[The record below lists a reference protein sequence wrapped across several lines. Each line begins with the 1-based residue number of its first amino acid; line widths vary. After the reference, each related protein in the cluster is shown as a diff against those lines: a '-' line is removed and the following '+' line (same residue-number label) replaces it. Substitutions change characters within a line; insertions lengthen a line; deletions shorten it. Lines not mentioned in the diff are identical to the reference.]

1 MTEQRPLTIALVAG
15 ETSGDILGA
24 GLIRA
29 LKERVPNARFVGVA
43 GPRMQAEG
51 CEAWYEMEELAVMGI
66 VEVLGRLRRLLHIR
80 ADLTKRFGELKPDV
94 FVGIDAPDFNITLEG
109 NLKKQGIDYVRVE
122 FKRDVPLNT
131 KTILNSYFR
140 NDSTTKLNYLYSVQ
154 DRMKDNN
161 SLDMESVKQF
171 NYLYDSSLT
180 EYDKLA
186 RYIND
191 DMGKVFI
198 TADEIKKIVEEEF

>member
-66 VEVLGRLRRLLHIR
+66 VEVLGRLRRLL
-80 ADLTKRFGELKPDV
+80 P
-94 FVGIDAPDFNITLEG
+94 
-109 NLKKQGIDYVRVE
+109 
-122 FKRDVPLNT
+122 
-131 KTILNSYFR
+131 
-140 NDSTTKLNYLYSVQ
+140 YSCRS
-154 DRMKDNN
+154 DKAFWR
-161 SLDMESVKQF
+161 
-171 NYLYDSSLT
+171 T
-180 EYDKLA
+180 EA
-186 RYIND
+186 RCFCWY
-191 DMGKVFI
+191 
-198 TADEIKKIVEEEF
+198 

>member
-29 LKERVPNARFVGVA
+29 LKEHVPNARFVGVA

-80 ADLTKRFGELKPDV
+80 ADLTKRFGLLKV
-94 FVGIDAPDFNITLEG
+94 TS
-109 NLKKQGIDYVRVE
+109 KSRVS
-122 FKRDVPLNT
+122 KP
-131 KTILNSYFR
+131 
-140 NDSTTKLNYLYSVQ
+140 
-154 DRMKDNN
+154 
-161 SLDMESVKQF
+161 
-171 NYLYDSSLT
+171 
-180 EYDKLA
+180 
-186 RYIND
+186 
-191 DMGKVFI
+191 FI
-198 TADEIKKIVEEEF
+198 TSVRQSGRGDRNVFSK

>member
-1 MTEQRPLTIALVAG
+1 MTEQRPLTIAPGRRRNLRRYP
-15 ETSGDILGA
+15 GA

-94 FVGIDAPDFNITLEG
+94 LLVLMRLTSILL
-109 NLKKQGIDYVRVE
+109 LKVTSKSRVS
-122 FKRDVPLNT
+122 KP
-131 KTILNSYFR
+131 
-140 NDSTTKLNYLYSVQ
+140 
-154 DRMKDNN
+154 
-161 SLDMESVKQF
+161 
-171 NYLYDSSLT
+171 
-180 EYDKLA
+180 
-186 RYIND
+186 
-191 DMGKVFI
+191 FI
-198 TADEIKKIVEEEF
+198 TSVRPSGRGDRNAFSK

>member
-80 ADLTKRFGELKPDV
+80 ADLTKRFGSLC
-94 FVGIDAPDFNITLEG
+94 
-109 NLKKQGIDYVRVE
+109 QSVRLGVATE
-122 FKRDVPLNT
+122 TRFQNRQSHRSGAR
-131 KTILNSYFR
+131 ISAFR
-140 NDSTTKLNYLYSVQ
+140 KSV
-154 DRMKDNN
+154 
-161 SLDMESVKQF
+161 L
-171 NYLYDSSLT
+171 
-180 EYDKLA
+180 
-186 RYIND
+186 
-191 DMGKVFI
+191 
-198 TADEIKKIVEEEF
+198 

>member
-80 ADLTKRFGELKPDV
+80 ADLTKRFGELKPEV
-94 FVGIDAPDFNITLEG
+94 FVGIDAPDFIITIEG
-109 NLKKQGIDYVRVE
+109 NIQKQGLNSLEYVRECV
-122 FKRDVPLNT
+122 
-131 KTILNSYFR
+131 
-140 NDSTTKLNYLYSVQ
+140 
-154 DRMKDNN
+154 
-161 SLDMESVKQF
+161 
-171 NYLYDSSLT
+171 
-180 EYDKLA
+180 
-186 RYIND
+186 
-191 DMGKVFI
+191 GGW
-198 TADEIKKIVEEEF
+198 